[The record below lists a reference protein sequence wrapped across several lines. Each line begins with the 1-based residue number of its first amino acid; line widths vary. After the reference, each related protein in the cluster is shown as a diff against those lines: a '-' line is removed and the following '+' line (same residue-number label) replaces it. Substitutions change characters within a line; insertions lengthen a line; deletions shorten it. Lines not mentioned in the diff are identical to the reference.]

1 MSYLFQRQFLS
12 TLPLSNH
19 TPTSRNHKPPKNRK
33 RHQSPKRPPLL
44 LAPHRRHIHLRKKPP
59 RTRPKQQ
66 KRHYPHKA
74 HSFRENPAFETS
86 EMVEMLD
93 KVFENDAE
101 RLDGE
106 ELQRAGGG
114 EGELGGEV
122 AYLVEDAWG
131 VVRVVGL

>member
-1 MSYLFQRQFLS
+1 
-12 TLPLSNH
+12 
-19 TPTSRNHKPPKNRK
+19 
-33 RHQSPKRPPLL
+33 
-44 LAPHRRHIHLRKKPP
+44 
-59 RTRPKQQ
+59 
-66 KRHYPHKA
+66 
-74 HSFRENPAFETS
+74 
-86 EMVEMLD
+86 MVEMLD